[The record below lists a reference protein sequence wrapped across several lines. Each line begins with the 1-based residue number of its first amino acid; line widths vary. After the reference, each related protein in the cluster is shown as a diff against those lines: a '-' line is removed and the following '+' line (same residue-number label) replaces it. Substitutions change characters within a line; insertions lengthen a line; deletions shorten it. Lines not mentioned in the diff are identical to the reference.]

1 MHDHEKKEWVGGR
14 NGETAL
20 PSIERMIVAVKSH
33 LTNLLLLLG
42 YMVPLNYTYVYIAVV
57 SVLILVALP
66 LAC

>member
-1 MHDHEKKEWVGGR
+1 MHDHEKKEWVSGR

-57 SVLILVALP
+57 SFLILVALP